1 MLSAA
6 LVNKGNEPVASSIA
20 FLPRRQTPLTAGL
33 IQFRTRNTS
42 GVTRTDQNGACNL
55 RNRFTLDTLH
65 TVSVLTM
72 PAHQTPA
79 PESSRSVMER
89 RRQICT
95 PGSDMCGCRLDADRD
110 KERPDLGILRRPSAG
125 RRGIAG
131 LLPGSA

>member
-1 MLSAA
+1 MLSAG

-20 FLPRRQTPLTAGL
+20 SLPRRQTPLTAGL

-55 RNRFTLDTLH
+55 RNLFTLDTLH

-89 RRQICT
+89 RRQI
-95 PGSDMCGCRLDADRD
+95 A
-110 KERPDLGILRRPSAG
+110 RPDPPLCAAIRTIPMAMLAARNWVFCAP
-125 RRGIAG
+125 
-131 LLPGSA
+131 L